1 MTLNIIL
8 QPSGSSSHTLP
19 AHTSITSILFTS
31 PKPCTP
37 THSLPLTRDLGS
49 WIQVALDELD
59 KLRTLS
65 TWRTHQ
71 QMPANVL
78 LSSCRPWWGSCGPDP
93 SYSSQ
98 VFADSHLFLVI
109 QSTTIPRN
117 FPTESLTL
125 DTWQQVPHLLSL
137 FLSHLHCS
145 LPWPFPETI
154 STHDDPALPASL
166 FPVHTNLVSVLITH
180 HKKSWWPCRLI
191 NPIDLY
197 PSFSPLTSSLEAH
210 SIQYHFSLER
220 PSPWLWQCTSVCFSQ
235 CLWSVFCV
243 SLWTPLGLPIRHNHC
258 SRLSWSISPFSDA
271 LSSMTLTSKH

>member
-125 DTWQQVPHLLSL
+125 DTWQQVPPYWVS
-137 FLSHLHCS
+137 FY
-145 LPWPFPETI
+145 PI
-154 STHDDPALPASL
+154 SIAL
-166 FPVHTNLVSVLITH
+166 FPD
-180 HKKSWWPCRLI
+180 R
-191 NPIDLY
+191 
-197 PSFSPLTSSLEAH
+197 SL
-210 SIQYHFSLER
+210 R
-220 PSPWLWQCTSVCFSQ
+220 PSPHMMIPLFLPPSSQSILIWFLFS
-235 CLWSVFCV
+235 
-243 SLWTPLGLPIRHNHC
+243 SLITKSHDDLAGW
-258 SRLSWSISPFSDA
+258 
-271 LSSMTLTSKH
+271 